1 MAHCTTNQH
10 TSNNRKAKS
19 MGNGITAYQD
29 ACLVKSRRLQ
39 GETGQKGNR
48 KATVVLGRMERSR
61 AELDRAEARLK
72 QGYCREAFL
81 AACAAR
87 KEFRDAEAQWNSY
100 R

>member
-29 ACLVKSRRLQ
+29 ACLLKSRRLQ
-39 GETGQKGNR
+39 GQTGQKGNR
-48 KATVVLGRMERSR
+48 KVTVALARCREAR
-61 AELDRAEARLK
+61 AESDNAEATLK
-72 QGYCREAFL
+72 QGYSREAFL

-87 KEFRDAEAQWNSY
+87 QKLRDAESEVNSC

>member
-1 MAHCTTNQH
+1 MAHCTTKQH

-29 ACLVKSRRLQ
+29 ACLLKSRRLQ

-48 KATVVLGRMERSR
+48 KATVALGRWQR
-61 AELDRAEARLK
+61 ARAKSDKADASLK
-72 QGYCREAFL
+72 QGYSREAFL

-87 KEFRDAEAQWNSY
+87 QALRDAEAELNSY